1 MCVCVCTFQHKVTPL
16 CLVLCCSKKKK
27 KKRKEKKIQVCSSAA
42 VQQKKHCLWKHRE
55 GISYFNGRNITKYP
69 LDLGKSDC
77 CGFKMTL
84 TELQNAFS
92 PQMMV
97 SRLVSCLSLSQC
109 VRRSSS
115 QPAREQETLQK
126 FCTIPEYNTEI
137 NPNTISNSS
146 IKQW

>member
-1 MCVCVCTFQHKVTPL
+1 MCVCVCVCVCVYFSTQSDS
-16 CLVLCCSKKKK
+16 LVSGAVLQQKK
-27 KKRKEKKIQVCSSAA
+27 KKRKEKKNQVCSSAA

-97 SRLVSCLSLSQC
+97 SRLVSCLSLSRSVLGGAHHSQ
-109 VRRSSS
+109 RESKKLSRSSVRYRS
-115 QPAREQETLQK
+115 TTLR
-126 FCTIPEYNTEI
+126 
-137 NPNTISNSS
+137 
-146 IKQW
+146 